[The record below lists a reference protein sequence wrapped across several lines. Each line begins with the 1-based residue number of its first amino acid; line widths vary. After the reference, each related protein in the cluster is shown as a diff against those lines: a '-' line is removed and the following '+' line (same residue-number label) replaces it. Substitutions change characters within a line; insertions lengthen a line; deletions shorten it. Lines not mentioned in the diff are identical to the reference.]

1 MLNGIHPTTRT
12 VVIRMA
18 IIMVS
23 VVALDAVVVFF
34 SPKPLFWAASIPGLI
49 PILTPFAIWPVIRAS
64 EKTER

>member
-1 MLNGIHPTTRT
+1 
-12 VVIRMA
+12 MA

-23 VVALDAVVVFF
+23 VVALDAVVVYF